1 MITDKDNDQV
11 IVEMLMTIDSQVYY
25 VLTYKSITWLGY
37 PLEAVGKD
45 VGDTLSILYQR
56 KHALMKRDEAWKS

>member
-1 MITDKDNDQV
+1 MMKDKDGDAV
-11 IVEMLMTIDSQVYY
+11 IVEMLMSIDSQVYY

-45 VGDTLSILYQR
+45 VGDTLSVLYQR
-56 KHALMKRDEAWKS
+56 KHALMKESK